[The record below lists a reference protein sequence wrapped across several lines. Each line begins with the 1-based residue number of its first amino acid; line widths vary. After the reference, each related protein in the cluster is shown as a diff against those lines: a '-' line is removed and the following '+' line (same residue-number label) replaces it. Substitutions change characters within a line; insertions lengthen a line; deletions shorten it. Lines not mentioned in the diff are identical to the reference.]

1 MPSKSKRDRSNDTNE
16 RKNEKSIKLF
26 TLFKTFGNIAFV
38 SEEIEEAL
46 ELIFMIVD
54 RIVLVSSDSSLS
66 ISLVWRFLQLNIDD
80 HDDDDQIMKT

>member
-1 MPSKSKRDRSNDTNE
+1 M
-16 RKNEKSIKLF
+16 
-26 TLFKTFGNIAFV
+26 